1 MDFRRPV
8 KYLPLLLAAAAL
20 ASPTAA
26 PAARAQVAAGKCVN
40 RNTPATR
47 ISAKAMR
54 RAVVCLVNKQRAHH
68 GLPPVRE
75 SGRLDRSAQGWSNR
89 MVRAASFTHGDFTS
103 RLSAVGYS
111 WSAAGEN
118 IASGFSTPWAVVR
131 GWMGSPDHC
140 RNILDPQYADLGVG
154 VNTHRLGI
162 YGPSTWTQDF
172 GLWMGHRAPSGNH
185 GPQSGCPYSVH

>member
-1 MDFRRPV
+1 MDLRRPV
-8 KYLPLLLAAAAL
+8 KYLPVLLAAAVL

-26 PAARAQVAAGKCVN
+26 MAKRTPKCVN

-47 ISAKAMR
+47 ISAQAMR
-54 RAVVCLVNKQRAHH
+54 KAVVCLVNKQRSEH

-75 SGRLDRSAQGWSNR
+75 SRRLDRSAQGWSNW
-89 MVRAASFTHGDFTS
+89 MVRAASFTHGSNFTG

-118 IASGFSTPWAVVR
+118 IASGFSTPWAVIK

-154 VNTHRLGI
+154 VNSHRLGP

-172 GLWMGHRAPSGNH
+172 GLWMGHRAPSGNR
-185 GPQSGCPYSVH
+185 GPQSGCPYRIY

>member
-1 MDFRRPV
+1 MDLRRPV
-8 KYLPLLLAAAAL
+8 KYLPFLVAAAVL

-26 PAARAQVAAGKCVN
+26 SAARRTAKCVN

-47 ISAKAMR
+47 ISAQAMR
-54 RAVVCLVNKQRAHH
+54 KAVVCLANKQRAQR
-68 GLPPVRE
+68 GLPPLRD
-75 SGRLDRSAQGWSNR
+75 SRRLDRSAQGWSNR

-118 IASGFSTPWAVVR
+118 IASGFSTPWAVIR

-154 VNTHRLGI
+154 VNTHRLGV

-172 GLWMGHRAPSGNH
+172 GLWMGHRAPSGNR
-185 GPQSGCPYSVH
+185 GPQSGCPYRIY